1 MKADILKAVD
11 DAIRATNLLKSDI
24 CVDFMLKASRMIS
37 NCFSNG
43 GKLII
48 AGNGGSLC
56 DAMHFAEELTAYFR
70 EKRKAL
76 PAIVLSEAGH
86 LTAVSNDTD
95 YDSVFERGVEAFLK
109 KEDIFISLTTSGNS
123 KNIFKGINKAKE
135 LNGKTISFLGKTGG
149 IVKGLSDLEI
159 IIEGFKYSDRIQEAH
174 MTMIHIIIEMV
185 EKIMFSPKETLKKM
199 ISKELLKNL

>member
-11 DAIRATNLLKSDI
+11 DAIRAANLLKSDI

-37 NCFSNG
+37 NCFLNE

-159 IIEGFKYSDRIQEAH
+159 IIEGFKYSDRI
-174 MTMIHIIIEMV
+174 
-185 EKIMFSPKETLKKM
+185 
-199 ISKELLKNL
+199 